1 MNARRHLMAVASHLI
16 LRDRAGRIL
25 HQRRAGTGFADGSW
39 SIPAGHVETGET
51 AAETCVR
58 EAREEIGISLTTDA
72 LRFVLVQ
79 HKHDLDGEERIDL
92 FFEADLP
99 VGQRPI
105 IAEPDKC
112 DGLAWAPIEAPPSPM
127 VPYVAA
133 AYGAITTNV
142 APAIS
147 YFGFSGPSTSIGVEG
162 RVAEHPMNDRR
173 ASEA

>member
-16 LRDRAGRIL
+16 LRDEEGRIL
-25 HQRRAGTGFADGSW
+25 HLRRAGTGYADGAW
-39 SIPAGHVETGET
+39 SIPAGHVEAGET

-58 EAREEIGISLTTDA
+58 EAREEIGISLATEA

-79 HKHDLDGEERIDL
+79 HKYDLDGEERIDL

-112 DGLAWAPIEAPPSPM
+112 DALAWAPIEAPPSPM

-133 AYGAITTNV
+133 AYGTIATN
-142 APAIS
+142 ATPTIA
-147 YFGFSGPSTSIGVEG
+147 YFGFDTCPNCPSQGERTW
-162 RVAEHPMNDRR
+162 
-173 ASEA
+173 